1 MFLKWNFC
9 VLGMEMKRNKSNKP
23 TSTVTNQKK
32 HGDKKK
38 EKNLSKPKKIE
49 FFKLNQLLPM
59 YIGAAGPANGEQR
72 TYID

>member
-1 MFLKWNFC
+1 M
-9 VLGMEMKRNKSNKP
+9 GI
-23 TSTVTNQKK
+23 
-32 HGDKKK
+32 KKK

-59 YIGAAGPANGEQR
+59 YIGATGPANGEQR